1 MYKVI
6 AKKGKEWHNIY
17 NDTWLVTAENNKTA
31 VATDMILTME
41 DNQAGSFTI
50 TIAPENNGYDFIERY
65 STEIIV
71 YRIDR
76 RTTSN
81 VEALVETEIFRGR
94 VVNESENFLRHRILT
109 CEGELNYLCD
119 TRQPHKRYSRLA
131 APTAYFKAL
140 LNIHNSK
147 AEKKKQFK
155 MGVCEFASWSENVI
169 NQIDP
174 EDEDNDD
181 VLYRDTQYEDT
192 LTCISNAFE
201 DLDNPHLRVRWNNGV
216 RYLDFL
222 KDSRDGGTFGAT
234 LISNQEVTL
243 EKNLLD
249 YTKNYDL
256 ANICSVIV
264 PLGAQIE
271 GDKIHLGTPVPFTYW
286 DVYYAFGTAG
296 SVLDP
301 TTHLPAGIDDE
312 NFQVSEAI
320 TVQAGRKYFYTG
332 RQWNGYGMYTFVDA
346 NHNVLEY
353 KKSTE
358 SDSENGRA
366 TDLIEYVIQAPE
378 GAKFL
383 YIAGYGEEI
392 PLRLNFYIDDENQLE
407 QYVTVTDIVD
417 NTAGR
422 KKKKGTNYVT
432 SKDLLKKY
440 GWIERV
446 VEFPNVKTPQVL
458 YNRAVKYLEEDI
470 YENLLFEVKAV
481 DMNLLD
487 SSITPYSI
495 GKSVHVYSNRHN
507 LDKNFPI
514 TKMEIHLDDPGNST
528 ITLGYQTKLNI
539 SGITTKNSAQIYKK
553 VEAVRLS
560 ESDALKQ
567 AVDNA
572 TYLIKNGM
580 NGYVTLVRDP
590 NDNEVI
596 REIVISDNPDY
607 TKATKVWRW
616 NNGGLG
622 YSKTGY
628 NDATFRANL
637 ALTSDGAIV
646 ADRITTGHLS
656 ADRIKGGTLY
666 VGGSTDASGNPI
678 HGRIYVLDE
687 GYREGDVYKGH
698 IHYKLGPKGL
708 EIGEPYPSEN
718 RSLTVG
724 RVGSYDEDGGGDSMD
739 LYIQTFRPSS
749 TSGYGNIFVISNA
762 DITLMPK
769 SGHLYVGKSWNERY
783 QGLSATVNLT
793 HTRLIFKHG
802 LLVGSEPIG

>member
-6 AKKGKEWHNIY
+6 AKNGKEWHNIY
-17 NDTWLVTAENNKTA
+17 NDSWLVTAENNKTA
-31 VATDMILTME
+31 VATDMTLTME

-50 TIAPENNGYDFIERY
+50 TIPPENNGYDFIERY

-71 YRIDR
+71 YRVDR

-81 VEALVETEIFRGR
+81 TPALVETEIFRGR

-131 APTAYFKAL
+131 SPTSYFTAL
-140 LNIHNSK
+140 LNVHNSK

-155 MGVCEFASWSENVI
+155 MGVCEFASWSENVT

-174 EDEDNDD
+174 DDQDNED

-192 LTCISNAFE
+192 LTSISNAFE

-234 LISNQEVTL
+234 LISNQDVTL
-243 EKNLLD
+243 ENNLLD

-256 ANICSVIV
+256 DQICSVIV

-271 GDKIHLGTPVPFTYW
+271 GEQIHLGSPISFTYM
-286 DVYYAFGTAG
+286 DVYYNFGTAG
-296 SVLDP
+296 AVIDQN
-301 TTHLPAGIDDE
+301 TGLPVGLDDE
-312 NFQVSEAI
+312 DFQVSDRI
-320 TVQAGRKYFYTG
+320 RVQPGKKYFYTG
-332 RQWNGYGMYTFVDA
+332 RQWNGYGMYSFTDA
-346 NHNVLEY
+346 DNNVLDYEVAD
-353 KKSTE
+353 E
-358 SDSENGRA
+358 SDSEQGRA
-366 TDLIEYVIQAPE
+366 TDLIEYVIEAPE
-378 GAKFL
+378 DAAYL

-392 PLRLNFYIDDENQLE
+392 PLRLNSYIEDETQLE
-407 QYVTVTDIVD
+407 QYITVTDIVD
-417 NTAGR
+417 NTPGR

-432 SKDLLKKY
+432 SKDLLDKY

-470 YENLLFEVKAV
+470 YENLLFEVKAL

-495 GKSVHVYSNRHN
+495 GKSVHVYSKRHN
-507 LDKNFPI
+507 IDKNFPI

-528 ITLGYQTKLNI
+528 ISLGYQTKLNI
-539 SGITTKNSAQIYKK
+539 SKITTKNNAQIYKK

-560 ESDALKQ
+560 ESGSLKE
-567 AVDNA
+567 AIDRA

-590 NDNEVI
+590 QDNEVI
-596 REIVISDNPDY
+596 REIVIADNADY
-607 TKATKVWRW
+607 TQATKVWRW
-616 NNGGLG
+616 NAGGLG

-628 NDATFRANL
+628 NDATFQANL
-637 ALTSDGAIV
+637 ALTADGEIV

-656 ADRIKGGTLY
+656 ADRIKGGILFL
-666 VGGSTDASGNPI
+666 GGAKDSAGNPI
-678 HGRIYVLDE
+678 HGRMYVLDE
-687 GYREGDVYKGH
+687 TYQDGDPYKGH
-698 IHYKLGPKGL
+698 IHYSLNSKGFD
-708 EIGEPYPSEN
+708 IAEPDAVHGTNYII
-718 RSLTVG
+718 G
-724 RVGSYDEDGGGDSMD
+724 RVGSYDTDSGGDSMD
-739 LYIQTFRPSS
+739 LYIQSFKPSVS
-749 TSGYGNIFVISNA
+749 TGYGNIFIISHA
-762 DITLMPK
+762 DLLLMPK
-769 SGHLYVGKSWNERY
+769 SGNLYVGKSWDERY
-783 QGLSATVNLT
+783 KGLSATVNLT
-793 HTRLIFKHG
+793 RTRLIFKHG
-802 LLVGSEPIG
+802 LLVGSEPIE